1 MHRYAALHIS
11 VSLMNFQLG
20 INSRFNDMVL
30 TYAPKLW
37 IRDLT
42 KGWSNH
48 KTSLIAHSSS
58 FVSSCQEL
66 VSQILICVHFVFHR
80 SSLFP
85 HHKWNEHYDTSYL
98 DYPNTHCI
106 HANFHWTNYCTR
118 RSVWISCKKLTASRY
133 K

>member
-20 INSRFNDMVL
+20 INSRFNDLVL

-42 KGWSNH
+42 KGRSNH
-48 KTSLIAHSSS
+48 NTSLIAHSSS

-66 VSQILICVHFVFHR
+66 VSQILVWVFI
-80 SSLFP
+80 LFF
-85 HHKWNEHYDTSYL
+85 
-98 DYPNTHCI
+98 I
-106 HANFHWTNYCTR
+106 GRAFFHILSEMNIMIQ
-118 RSVWISCKKLTASRY
+118 VILTIPTLIVSMLIFIELIIVRGEVFELVAKS
-133 K
+133 